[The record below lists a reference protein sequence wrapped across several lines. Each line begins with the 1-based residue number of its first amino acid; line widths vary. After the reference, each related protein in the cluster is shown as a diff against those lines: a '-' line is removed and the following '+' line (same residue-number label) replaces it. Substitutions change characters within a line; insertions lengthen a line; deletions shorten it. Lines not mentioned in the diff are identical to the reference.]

1 MDNISIR
8 TTQNIDIDYEV
19 ASIGD
24 RIGAA
29 LLDVL
34 IHVAYFFAYFIFYL
48 ITKWDFLFSTTMVVL
63 INLPII
69 FYHLVFEIY
78 YNGQSFGKRILKI
91 KVIRVDGSEPTL
103 GNYAMRW
110 LFRLIDV
117 LVFTPMVAI
126 ITILFNGKGQRLG
139 DLAATTTVVKIKPRI
154 SLEDTIYAVLEN
166 NYEIVF
172 PQVAM
177 LTDEDLTLVKEVLNA
192 RHTFKERNV
201 VYNLY
206 LKLKKVLNVET
217 NMKPIEFLNT
227 VVKDYNAINS

>member
-1 MDNISIR
+1 VDNISIR

-34 IHVAYFFAYFIFYL
+34 IHAGYFFLYFLFYQ
-48 ITKWDFLFSTTMVVL
+48 ITKWDFLISTTMMVL
-63 INLPII
+63 VGLPII
-69 FYHLVFEIY
+69 FYHLVFEVF

-91 KVIRVDGSEPTL
+91 KVIRVDGSEPNL
-103 GNYAMRW
+103 GNYTIRW
-110 LFRLIDV
+110 LFRLIDT
-117 LVFTPMVAI
+117 LVFTQMVAI

-139 DLAATTTVVKIKPRI
+139 DMAATTTVVKIKPRV

-166 NYEIVF
+166 DYEIVF

-177 LTDEDLTLVKEVLNA
+177 LTDEDLTLVKEVINA
-192 RHTFKERNV
+192 RHTFKEKNV

-206 LKLKKVLNVET
+206 EKLKNVLKVET
-217 NMKPIEFLNT
+217 NMKPMEFLNT